1 VYIPGELIMDVVA
14 DSAAVM
20 QIAIIHRMIARRLED
35 GDLSVIP
42 RAVSALD
49 NTADQLEFM
58 ADALAT
64 RGRIVAGKVDN

>member
-1 VYIPGELIMDVVA
+1 MDVVA

-20 QIAIIHRMIARRLED
+20 QIATIHRMIARRLED

-64 RGRIVAGKVDN
+64 RGRIIAGKVDN